1 MKSLKEKLAKITGPE
16 STAWREKA
24 EFRFKN
30 RKWLEYSSEIAVRIL
45 SAIEDREDLSQTKL
59 AELINVTPQ
68 YISKI
73 LKGQENLT
81 LETIAKLSEALNV
94 ELICFPHYKYMLPI
108 KELLQQKNSKAAN
121 KPAETERP
129 AKRKSR

>member
-1 MKSLKEKLAKITGPE
+1 MKDLKEKLAKITGPE
-16 STAWREKA
+16 PSAWREEA

-30 RKWLEYSSEIAVRIL
+30 RKWLKYSGNIALRIL
-45 SAIEDREDLSQTKL
+45 AAIEDREDLSQTKL

-73 LKGQENLT
+73 LKGHENLT

-94 ELICFPHYKYMLPI
+94 ELISFPDYKYMLPI
-108 KELLQQKNSKAAN
+108 ATLIKEKSKSVNKAAL
-121 KPAETERP
+121 PERA